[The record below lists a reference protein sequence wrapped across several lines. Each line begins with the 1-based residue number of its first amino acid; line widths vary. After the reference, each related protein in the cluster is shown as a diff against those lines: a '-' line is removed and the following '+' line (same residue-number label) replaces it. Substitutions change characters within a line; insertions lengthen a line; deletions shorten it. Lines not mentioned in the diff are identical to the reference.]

1 MTQTEFTTQEV
12 TLTQVLQAR
21 DRRAS
26 LQQELLKAF
35 HCPLICFTM
44 NIAGPIKTSPLILR
58 GFQAGLASLDKKL
71 PRDKILARRTFQEI
85 TGCEA
90 FYAVNADAAQ
100 LKQLC
105 TAIEKATPL
114 GRLFDMDVLDTDGKK
129 LERNSLRGCIVCGKP
144 GRGCAAGRL
153 HPVAQ
158 LQEVTRQILRDHF
171 AAADRE
177 HIGTLAYEG
186 LLAEVNTTP
195 KPGLV
200 DANNRGSHKDM
211 DIPLFTRSAESLR
224 PYFLACFEIGRQT
237 QALPPEEAFS
247 QLRRAG
253 MEAEKQMFAATGGV
267 NTHKGAVYTMGLLC
281 GSIGRLWQAGKP
293 FAGLDAVLQEAANL
307 VFSSVQ
313 ADFAAIDTPKTPG
326 ETLFVKKGLTGIR
339 GEAAAGFPAIRD
351 ISLPAFTK
359 ALSQGKNQNDAAVIA
374 LIHLIAQVEDTNLYH
389 RGGSEGAAFAKAAA
403 KALLPDPE
411 MGVVERLD
419 AQFISRNLSPGGCAD
434 LLAATL
440 FLHALKTKFPA

>member
-1 MTQTEFTTQEV
+1 MNTLLTEILAAREQRAR
-12 TLTQVLQAR
+12 QQQAF
-21 DRRAS
+21 
-26 LQQELLKAF
+26 LGQYHL
-35 HCPLICFTM
+35 PLVCFTM
-44 NIAGPIKTSPLILR
+44 NIPGPEKDSPLI
-58 GFQAGLASLDKKL
+58 
-71 PRDKILARRTFQEI
+71 RRAFQEGLIQLDGALTAVMHRQEAFAI

-90 FYAVNADAAQ
+90 FFVADMPAAQ
-100 LKQLC
+100 LKAVCQQ
-105 TAIEKATPL
+105 IEDTHPL
-114 GRLFDMDVLDTDGKK
+114 GRLFDMDVLETSGVK
-129 LERNSLRGCIVCGKP
+129 LERKNQRGCMVCGKP
-144 GRGCAAGRL
+144 GRSCAASRAHSADLLQQTVNAMMTDYFARQDGDA
-153 HPVAQ
+153 VAD
-158 LQEVTRQILRDHF
+158 LAKKALLDEVH
-171 AAADRE
+171 
-177 HIGTLAYEG
+177 
-186 LLAEVNTTP
+186 TTP

-200 DANNRGSHKDM
+200 DENNRGSHKDM

-326 ETLFVKKGLTGIR
+326 ETLFVKNGLTGIR

-351 ISLPAFTK
+351 ISLPAFTQ
-359 ALSQGKNQNDAAVIA
+359 ALSQEKNQNDAAVIA

-411 MGVVERLD
+411 MGEVERLD